1 MDNSH
6 LLTLKN
12 LTVWY
17 TKNKPVLKE
26 LSMELGTNEIV
37 GLIGL
42 NGAGK
47 TTLIKTLSGLLD
59 SFRVE
64 DTLWQEKPFMFRDRD
79 FKKNRYVVFA
89 EEHSFSFFTFRE
101 YASYVAASYWK

>member
-1 MDNSH
+1 MIGGNTMDNSH

-26 LSMELGTNEIV
+26 LSMKLGTNEIV

-64 DTLWQEKPFMFRDRD
+64 DTLWQIGRAH
-79 FKKNRYVVFA
+79 V
-89 EEHSFSFFTFRE
+89 
-101 YASYVAASYWK
+101 

>member
-1 MDNSH
+1 MIGGNTMDNSH

-17 TKNKPVLKE
+17 TKNKSVLKE
-26 LSMELGTNEIV
+26 LSMKLGTNEIV

-47 TTLIKTLSGLLD
+47 TT
-59 SFRVE
+59 
-64 DTLWQEKPFMFRDRD
+64 
-79 FKKNRYVVFA
+79 
-89 EEHSFSFFTFRE
+89 
-101 YASYVAASYWK
+101 